1 MTRHTRAVVL
11 VAAVA
16 LAFLAA
22 VNVGAAKP
30 QGPSVRQ
37 APCAPSASMTFPCTA
52 TAGNG
57 ASQVVNDINAL
68 QAFFGANGGPGGAFS
83 GGGGQ
88 PPTGGSG
95 GGQQGG
101 LPMCAPG
108 QMPTPQAPCNTG
120 GQQGG
125 MPQGGG
131 QQGGGQ
137 MGGGQMGGG
146 GINWANLAPC
156 AAGQMPTPQAP
167 CKMEIPPCAEGQRP
181 SPTAPC
187 RPQGGMPG
195 KEGEEMGGFDAPPTG
210 DIQKDMKN
218 KFMVIDINVQGSGED
233 PGTFDVTFRKVSE
246 GVGKQTKDYLNSQL
260 EGESFVIE
268 ATKKTICFAD
278 TKDADKVP
286 DVVSCK
292 ELSDAADLAPGS
304 IRAQFRGK
312 VNFDPK
318 TYSPKFTAQ
327 KIVFLKGVFNVAKID

>member
-30 QGPSVRQ
+30 TGPEARQ
-37 APCAPSASMTFPCTA
+37 TF
-52 TAGNG
+52 
-57 ASQVVNDINAL
+57 Q
-68 QAFFGANGGPGGAFS
+68 
-83 GGGGQ
+83 Q
-88 PPTGGSG
+88 PPTNIR
-95 GGQQGG
+95 
-101 LPMCAPG
+101 PCNPG
-108 QMPTPQAPCNTG
+108 ETPQMQNGMPTCMPQG

-137 MGGGQMGGG
+137 QGGGQMGGG

-167 CKMEIPPCAEGQRP
+167 CKMEIPPCAEGQMP

-292 ELSDAADLAPGS
+292 ELSDAADSAPGS